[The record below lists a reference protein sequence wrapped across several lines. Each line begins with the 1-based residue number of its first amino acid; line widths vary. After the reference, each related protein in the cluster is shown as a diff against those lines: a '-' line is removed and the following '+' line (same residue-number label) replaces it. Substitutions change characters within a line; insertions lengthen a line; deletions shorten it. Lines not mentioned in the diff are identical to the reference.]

1 MPGRIA
7 TLNIISPD
15 AEHVYLGAVARCL
28 DVHRANSL
36 AEVRPILERAL
47 ESPTEPIILD
57 LMGHSTRDHHLL
69 RLGNSVVDMLNPAV
83 ARFFKA
89 IAEDGL
95 LSRLEVTA
103 VRLMGCETAA
113 APAGQRT
120 LRMLSNTL
128 RLPVFGSIKP
138 IGKSYY
144 DALGFNPAFNGVLV
158 EASELL

>member
-1 MPGRIA
+1 MFGRIA

-36 AEVRPILERAL
+36 AEVRPILERQLQFAA
-47 ESPTEPIILD
+47 EPVILD

-69 RLGNSVVDMLNPAV
+69 RLGDSVVDMLNPAV
-83 ARFFKA
+83 ARFFKS

-103 VRLMGCETAA
+103 VRLMGCETAV

-120 LRMLSNTL
+120 LRMLSNAL

-144 DALGFNPAFNGVLV
+144 DALGFNPAFNSVLV